1 MAHFGTGRPLLA
13 TLLGA
18 TLLALSGGLVPLAAA
33 GCEDHKDAANSC
45 EREGVFAC
53 NPPVGGKCY
62 TTHIL
67 TKFNCECL
75 TKRPSDTKPERERET
90 PPRDPGLERPLVPLP
105 R

>member
-1 MAHFGTGRPLLA
+1 MHIIRESRPVVAVAFGVVLLTGF
-13 TLLGA
+13 
-18 TLLALSGGLVPLAAA
+18 GGVAWAA

-75 TKRPSDTKPERERET
+75 TKRPSDTKPESPRET
-90 PPRDPGLERPLVPLP
+90 PPRGPVPERPDLPLQ